1 MLEGLRGSL
10 CVEPTRAEPP
20 RWICAQLAVAQ
31 DRPTAIARDY
41 PLEAKIIRKA
51 AVRLAVMRGVHKLAK
66 VTGARDSSV
75 PFDC

>member
-1 MLEGLRGSL
+1 MDFIQTNKIIIDTLKLLQTPLPLRNVPQARL
-10 CVEPTRAEPP
+10 T
-20 RWICAQLAVAQ
+20 
-31 DRPTAIARDY
+31 TIARDY